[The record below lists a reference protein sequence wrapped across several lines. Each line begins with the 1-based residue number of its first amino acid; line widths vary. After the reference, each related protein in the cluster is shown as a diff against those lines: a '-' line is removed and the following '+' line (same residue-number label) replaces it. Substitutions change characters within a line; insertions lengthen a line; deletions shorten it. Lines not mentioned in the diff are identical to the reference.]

1 MAPRQDPLGDN
12 PAALREALD
21 LQAAGVTV
29 HKVWEMLKEKH
40 GILIHERTLHRR
52 LKRGI
57 FEPADKRT
65 GLAGLVSN
73 VPLGQA
79 VVAGSV
85 LSVGGAASVHDA
97 ERERARVIADKL
109 LATKKPQW
117 GPLILGLERLRFEYL
132 RLGSPKGGGGGLPA
146 ATRSRAMANGG
157 CVRRLFHSSDPTWRT
172 TTVALSPRS
181 MASTM
186 LASVK
191 GPPCL
196 SPVWSSHSLTTRA
209 LPSRSL
215 P

>member
-65 GLAGLVSN
+65 GLAGLVNN

-132 RLGSPKGGGGGLPA
+132 RLGSPKGGWGDEPDEASEDAKATLRAKLAVPTEDTDAPTGGEEPQDARDAPQDAEL
-146 ATRSRAMANGG
+146 ATT
-157 CVRRLFHSSDPTWRT
+157 DDE
-172 TTVALSPRS
+172 
-181 MASTM
+181 
-186 LASVK
+186 
-191 GPPCL
+191 
-196 SPVWSSHSLTTRA
+196 
-209 LPSRSL
+209 
-215 P
+215 